1 MGGHPF
7 LIRLRSRRCWPSDAR
22 QAEEPCQEAPLCQR
36 PRFALKP
43 SYLDQTSAGC
53 SELGSRPQFILSDTH
68 QQNSMIGGGAAPG
81 KSRLS
86 CS

>member
-22 QAEEPCQEAPLCQR
+22 MSEAPLRQ
-36 PRFALKP
+36 PPWFALEP
-43 SYLDQTSAGC
+43 CPLEQTSARC